1 MKKYKKFLRSSKL
14 KKNIST
20 KVKRRRIHKKCKFIQ
35 YSIKDIAQI
44 FSPHNTTQYLIENH
58 SSPFY
63 FDEDEEEDFDLNL
76 SLNPLQ
82 SLDSGN
88 TNTSTVL
95 QEGFKATV
103 SDYDIAPTAVQSQES
118 QIFKFSFE

>member
-1 MKKYKKFLRSSKL
+1 MKDYKKYTNSSRK

-20 KVKRRRIHKKCKFIQ
+20 KIKRRRICKKFILKKH
-35 YSIKDIAQI
+35 SLKRIPKI
-44 FSPHNTTQYLIENH
+44 FSPHNTTQYLIENK

>member
-1 MKKYKKFLRSSKL
+1 MKKFKKCKISSKM
-14 KKNIST
+14 KKNISV
-20 KVKRRRIHKKCKFIQ
+20 KMKRRRIHKKLCKNQ
-35 YSIKDIAQI
+35 YSLKNISQI
-44 FSPHNTTQYLIENH
+44 LSPHNTTQYLIENN